1 MIDCIGVVYNEIR
14 TELSW
19 SIEQDVVYH
28 EEKEDNDVMDKK
40 GVICVEYNIELSK
53 PIRNCAV
60 YDKTG

>member
-53 PIRNCAV
+53 PIRKCAV
-60 YDKTG
+60 YEKMG